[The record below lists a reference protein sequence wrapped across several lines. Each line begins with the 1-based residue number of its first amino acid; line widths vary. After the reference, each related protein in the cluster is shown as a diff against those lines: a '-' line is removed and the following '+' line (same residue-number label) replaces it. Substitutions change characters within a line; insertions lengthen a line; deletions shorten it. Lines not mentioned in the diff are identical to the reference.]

1 MASEQDNNG
10 VFLGF
15 YRVTYVAQIRAGSA
29 LMAAVNHRPLGLAV
43 AIVTLVLDQLV
54 KYTVTYPLA
63 LKSRMDEG
71 IEILPIFRL
80 RWLENRGVSMG
91 FFHADTNLMRWILVG
106 MTMLIAGFVAV
117 WMWREKARQDV
128 VALGLVLGGAIGNI
142 VDRIRLGYVVDYA
155 DLHFGEWRPFLIFN
169 LADAAIT
176 FGVLILLARALLL
189 REKGAKTESMN

>member
-1 MASEQDNNG
+1 MPNS
-10 VFLGF
+10 VH
-15 YRVTYVAQIRAGSA
+15 
-29 LMAAVNHRPLGLAV
+29 HRPLGLIV
-43 AIVTLVLDQLV
+43 AAVTLVLDQLV

-63 LKSRMDEG
+63 LKSRMDDG

-91 FFHADTNLMRWILVG
+91 FFHADTNMMRWILVG

-128 VALGLVLGGAIGNI
+128 AALGLVLGGAIGNI
-142 VDRIRLGYVVDYA
+142 IDRMRLGYVVDYA

>member
-142 VDRIRLGYVVDYA
+142 VDRMRLGYVVDYA

>member
-1 MASEQDNNG
+1 MQSKS
-10 VFLGF
+10 
-15 YRVTYVAQIRAGSA
+15 I
-29 LMAAVNHRPLGLAV
+29 NHRPLGLIV
-43 AIVTLVLDQLV
+43 ATVTFGLDQLV

-63 LKSRMDEG
+63 LKSRMDDG

-91 FFHADTNLMRWILVG
+91 FFHADTNMMRWILVG
-106 MTMLIAGFVAV
+106 MTMLIAGFVGV

-128 VALGLVLGGAIGNI
+128 AALGLVLGGAIGNI
-142 VDRIRLGYVVDYA
+142 IDRVRLGYVVDYA

-189 REKGAKTESMN
+189 REKGAKTESLN

>member
-1 MASEQDNNG
+1 MPNS
-10 VFLGF
+10 VH
-15 YRVTYVAQIRAGSA
+15 
-29 LMAAVNHRPLGLAV
+29 HRPLGLIV
-43 AIVTLVLDQLV
+43 ATVTLGLDQLV

-63 LKSRMDEG
+63 LKSRMDDG

-91 FFHADTNLMRWILVG
+91 FFHADTNMMRWILVG

-128 VALGLVLGGAIGNI
+128 AALGLVLGGAIGNI
-142 VDRIRLGYVVDYA
+142 IDRMRLGYVVDYA